1 VAGPLNLC
9 GELPKNRHASGPE
22 PDPGFR
28 VYGVDMMKRKR
39 IGYLLQHFPRKT
51 DTFIKREIRSLQ
63 KFGTD
68 VQVISVWKP
77 FGSDTTSHILAQWAN
92 DTYFILPKSPL
103 AIAWSVLRVVMTA
116 PKRFIAASHLAMSTR
131 RPGVHGFIY
140 QLIYFLEAI
149 LVAER
154 LRKNEIRHIH
164 NHIGDHSGIVTM
176 IAACLAGIGYS
187 ITFHGWPVFFDAKY
201 SRIKEKVRGARFTRS
216 ISYFCRSQL
225 MMFSE
230 SDDPTPFKIVHCG
243 LSLANYSYRPP
254 KREVN
259 TLFCAARLSPE
270 KGHSVTLHALRL
282 LLDKGHELNLRLA
295 GDGPSKKQ
303 LHELSDK
310 LKIADRVSF
319 LGYLTEEDVIG
330 ELEACD
336 LFVLSSFVEG
346 IPVSAMEAMAIGV
359 PVIATNIAGTSEL
372 IEDGKTGLLVR
383 PSDSHALADAIAR
396 MIADYKFRLLVAEH
410 ARKKVSDE
418 FDIEREAIKLNEYLL
433 QSCD

>member
-1 VAGPLNLC
+1 
-9 GELPKNRHASGPE
+9 
-22 PDPGFR
+22 
-28 VYGVDMMKRKR
+28 MKR
-39 IGYLLQHFPRKT
+39 IGYLLHHFPRIT

-63 KFGTD
+63 KSGTNI
-68 VQVISVWKP
+68 QVISVWKP
-77 FGSDTTSHILAQWAN
+77 SDFDTTPHILSQWASDTH
-92 DTYFILPKSPL
+92 FILPRSPL
-103 AIAWSVLRVVMTA
+103 SIAWSVLAAAMRS
-116 PKRFIAASHLAMSTR
+116 PKRFIAACHLAMSTR
-131 RPGVHGFIY
+131 RPGIRGFIY
-140 QLIYFLEAI
+140 QLFYFLEAV

-154 LRKNEIRHIH
+154 LRRNEIRHIH
-164 NHIGDHSGIVTM
+164 NHIGDHSGMVT
-176 IAACLAGIGYS
+176 ILAARLAGIGYS

-230 SDDPTPFKIVHCG
+230 SEDPTPFKIVHCG
-243 LSLANYSYRPP
+243 LSLASYNYRPP
-254 KREVN
+254 KTEVKI
-259 TLFCAARLSPE
+259 LFCAARLSPE

-282 LLDKGHELNLRLA
+282 LLDKGYELNLRLA
-295 GDGPSKKQ
+295 GDGPIKEQ
-303 LHELSDK
+303 LCELSER
-310 LKIADRVSF
+310 LKISHRVHF
-319 LGYLTEEDVIG
+319 LGYLTEEDVIH

-383 PSDSHALADAIAR
+383 PSDPDALADAIAR
-396 MIADYKFRLLVAEH
+396 MIADYKFRLLAAEH
-410 ARKKVSDE
+410 ARRKVSDE
-418 FDIEREAIKLNEYLL
+418 FDIERETAKLNEYLL